1 MKPITLHSILT
12 SKDES
17 ERFWRDNPEAMA
29 LLVAI
34 INAHLSPDKLREV
47 VATIKSGEIQSLL
60 RRYVLKSEAVDPA
73 SACRETFAGV
83 SLKGLAMALL
93 NDARH
98 TSPDEFALEQAKDDI
113 DRHIQ
118 LLIGGE
124 RGERVLEIVAMN
136 VIGPNWW
143 QLSNGHANALR
154 DLDSVQVT
162 PTETL
167 FDLALSGRFDT
178 ANQYLQSNSCH
189 VARAVQTLTYHRLLH
204 IIFQVQRVFERG
216 RKSRTFFLP
225 DMVSDFFDA
234 SEVPTGTVLEFA
246 RHCIA
251 GIPRLEKVHTHNLAN
266 PDAQRKLTGPLGL
279 LIGPLEAAFK
289 ASEHSHLVTE
299 NDPRYSGILDAF
311 LPQAAADAAALY
323 GRIDARSK
331 QSAPK
336 RQRKHSRSPQAGCG
350 NHAGRN
356 YSVRAANGAQSAS
369 QVAFCGLSESEA
381 VAMALMRFRQGLEM
395 LTPSL
400 MLGGASCSD
409 WAGRLCAEAIPKTE
423 QLNAWTPDVVLLLNA
438 LFEGE
443 PGKVEDGGFV
453 EVIRATKAQFKL
465 LRGDIAAQGNP
476 RKSRDDEVRQRWQMY
491 DSTDPLR
498 TAADY
503 KR

>member
-12 SKDES
+12 NKDES
-17 ERFWRDNPEAMA
+17 ERFWRENPEAMA

-73 SACRETFAGV
+73 SACREIFAGV
-83 SLKGLAMALL
+83 SLEGLSMALL

-113 DRHIQ
+113 DGHIQ

-124 RGERVLEIVAMN
+124 RGERLLEILDST
-136 VIGPNWW
+136 VIGPNWR
-143 QLSNGHANALR
+143 QLSAGHEKALHA
-154 DLDSVQVT
+154 LESVQVT
-162 PTETL
+162 PNETL
-167 FDLALSGRFDT
+167 LDLVLTGRFDT
-178 ANQYLQSNSCH
+178 ALQYLKCNRCDI
-189 VARAVQTLTYHRLLH
+189 ARVVQTLAYHRLLQ

-251 GIPRLEKVHTHNLAN
+251 GIQRLEKVHTHNLAN

-331 QSAPK
+331 QGGPK
-336 RQRKHSRSPQAGCG
+336 RQRQQSGSPKAACG
-350 NHAGRN
+350 NHAGRKT
-356 YSVRAANGAQSAS
+356 SNGAQSAS
-369 QVAFCGLSESEA
+369 QVMFDGLSEAEA
-381 VAMALMRFRQGLEM
+381 VAMALMRFVQGLEM

-400 MLGGASCSD
+400 KLGGTSCSD
-409 WAGRLCAEAIPKTE
+409 WAGRLCAEAIPTTE
-423 QLNAWTPDVVLLLNA
+423 QLNAWTPDVVLMLNA

-443 PGKVEDGGFV
+443 PGKVEEGGYV
-453 EVIRATKAQFKL
+453 EVIRATKARFKL
-465 LRGDIAAQGNP
+465 LRSDIAAQGNP

-503 KR
+503 QR